1 MIDYLKNILNKINEY
16 KDRKDV
22 LEVLVDMD
30 AVKYMFNNGYNKYKV
45 NEINQKYINE
55 IIFLRNIEIKIYT
68 SDPISNNNP
77 EIQTLK
83 NLYYVLIKI
92 AVLRVLKLNNKQ
104 FNEEKL
110 ISREYKD
117 VYELLKDI

>member
-1 MIDYLKNILNKINEY
+1 MIDYLKKILNKINEY

-30 AVKYMFNNGYNKYKV
+30 AIKYMFNNRYNKYKV

-55 IIFLRNIEIKIYT
+55 ITFLRNIEIKIYP

-110 ISREYKD
+110 ISRDYKE
-117 VYELLKDI
+117 VYDLLKNI

>member
-1 MIDYLKNILNKINEY
+1 MIDYLKKILNKINEY

-30 AVKYMFNNGYNKYKV
+30 AIKYMFNNGYNKYKV

-55 IIFLRNIEIKIYT
+55 ITFLRNIEIKIYPP
-68 SDPISNNNP
+68 DPISNNNP

-110 ISREYKD
+110 ISRDYKE
-117 VYELLKDI
+117 VYDLLKNI

>member
-1 MIDYLKNILNKINEY
+1 
-16 KDRKDV
+16 
-22 LEVLVDMD
+22 MD

>member
-1 MIDYLKNILNKINEY
+1 MIDYLKKILNKINEY

-55 IIFLRNIEIKIYT
+55 ITFLGNIEIKIYP

-110 ISREYKD
+110 ISREFKD

>member
-1 MIDYLKNILNKINEY
+1 MINYLKKILNKINEY

-55 IIFLRNIEIKIYT
+55 ITFLRNIEIKTYP

>member
-1 MIDYLKNILNKINEY
+1 MLNFKY
-16 KDRKDV
+16 KDRKEV
-22 LEVLVDMD
+22 AKVLVDVH
-30 AVKYMFNNGYNKYKV
+30 AIIYMSNYGYNEEKV

-55 IIFLRNIEIKIYT
+55 ITFLRNIEIKIYP

-83 NLYYVLIKI
+83 NVYYILIKI
-92 AVLRVLKLNNKQ
+92 AVLRVLKLNNKK

-110 ISREYKD
+110 ISRDYKD
-117 VYELLKDI
+117 VYELLKY

>member
-1 MIDYLKNILNKINEY
+1 MIDYLKKILNKINEY

-22 LEVLVDMD
+22 LEVLVDID
-30 AVKYMFNNGYNKYKV
+30 AVKYMFNNGYNEYKV

-55 IIFLRNIEIKIYT
+55 ITFLRNIEIKIYT

>member
-1 MIDYLKNILNKINEY
+1 MINYLKKILNKINEY

-55 IIFLRNIEIKIYT
+55 ITFLRNIEIKTYS

>member
-1 MIDYLKNILNKINEY
+1 MIDYLKKILNKINEY

-55 IIFLRNIEIKIYT
+55 ITFLRNIEIKIYP

>member
-1 MIDYLKNILNKINEY
+1 
-16 KDRKDV
+16 
-22 LEVLVDMD
+22 MD

-55 IIFLRNIEIKIYT
+55 ITFLRNIEIKIYP

>member
-1 MIDYLKNILNKINEY
+1 MIDYLKKILNKINEY

-55 IIFLRNIEIKIYT
+55 ITFLRNIEIKIYP

-110 ISREYKD
+110 ISREFKD

>member
-1 MIDYLKNILNKINEY
+1 MIDYLKKILNKINEY

-22 LEVLVDMD
+22 LEVLVDID

-55 IIFLRNIEIKIYT
+55 ITFLRNIEIKIYP

-110 ISREYKD
+110 ISREFKD

>member
-1 MIDYLKNILNKINEY
+1 MIDYLKKILNKINEY

>member
-1 MIDYLKNILNKINEY
+1 MKQFCFILIFKLRY
-16 KDRKDV
+16 KDRKDI

-55 IIFLRNIEIKIYT
+55 ITFLRNIEIKIYP

-92 AVLRVLKLNNKQ
+92 AVLRVLKLNNKK

-110 ISREYKD
+110 ISRDYKD
-117 VYELLKDI
+117 VYELLKY

>member
-1 MIDYLKNILNKINEY
+1 MIDYLKKILNKINEY

-55 IIFLRNIEIKIYT
+55 ITFLRNIEIKIYP

-83 NLYYVLIKI
+83 NVYYILIKI

>member
-1 MIDYLKNILNKINEY
+1 MIDYLKKILNKINEY

-55 IIFLRNIEIKIYT
+55 ITFLRNIEIKTYS

>member
-1 MIDYLKNILNKINEY
+1 MIDYLKKILNKINEY

-30 AVKYMFNNGYNKYKV
+30 AIKYMFNNGYNKYKV

-55 IIFLRNIEIKIYT
+55 ITFLRNIEIKIYP

-110 ISREYKD
+110 ISRDYKE
-117 VYELLKDI
+117 VYDLLKDI

>member
-1 MIDYLKNILNKINEY
+1 MIDYLKKILNKINEY

-30 AVKYMFNNGYNKYKV
+30 AIKYMFNNGYNKYKV

-55 IIFLRNIEIKIYT
+55 ITFLRNIEIKIYP

-110 ISREYKD
+110 ISRDYKE
-117 VYELLKDI
+117 VYDLLKNI

>member
-1 MIDYLKNILNKINEY
+1 MIDYLKKILNKINEY

-30 AVKYMFNNGYNKYKV
+30 AIKYMFNNGYNKYKV

-55 IIFLRNIEIKIYT
+55 ITFLRNIEIKIYP